1 MPGSLVAGSL
11 YRVRVRVRPGIRLE
25 EWLRQSAHPLGGV
38 DSRGRAQYP
47 AFAPNTL
54 FCSQIFRN
62 GSWVFGLSVSSVVKN
77 PPANEGNVNDTVSIP
92 GSGRSP
98 GRGHGNPRS
107 ILAQRIPQTEEP
119 GGLQFRESQSP
130 TQLQHAQQHTCLQ
143 FAPAVHAQLSLIPCD
158 FFAFCCQR
166 RYLPRCKHCKESR
179 SQPVSIISTS
189 ILSTASSFLTSLT
202 RTWC

>member
-92 GSGRSP
+92 GSGRSL
-98 GRGHGNPRS
+98 GRGHGNP
-107 ILAQRIPQTEEP
+107 
-119 GGLQFRESQSP
+119 
-130 TQLQHAQQHTCLQ
+130 LQHTSLENPTDRGAWRATVQRVSESDTATACT
-143 FAPAVHAQLSLIPCD
+143 AACLSLVCPSCTCIVIFNPM
-158 FFAFCCQR
+158 
-166 RYLPRCKHCKESR
+166 
-179 SQPVSIISTS
+179 
-189 ILSTASSFLTSLT
+189 
-202 RTWC
+202 